1 MAYTQNP
8 GRSPLLKTGRDI
20 PTPFLQTNI
29 SSGSDLKEKA
39 TAKAEK
45 LRAADKSKLGT
56 GETKTFTGTERNIT
70 PATTPAEV
78 AAWKEAIKKP
88 GAGRNIETETATVTK
103 YGQSNLKPAGPV
115 SPKNQ
120 ISGTKT
126 KPSPSKTPVP
136 TGMSWTKSDTNQNF
150 GGRSVTGMSPTGSAE
165 IAAGKRKQSIDT
177 DVKTISQ
184 GRPFS
189 TGSENKYT
197 SQAVTPREQKLLNRG
212 LIGQGDNP
220 IGVDPNRYETFLG
233 KKEAIANKQDITIA
247 ERKAR
252 VAAKKTSP
260 AKMKK
265 KKC

>member
-1 MAYTQNP
+1 MAYTQDP
-8 GRSPLLKTGRDI
+8 GRSPLPQTGRGI

-29 SSGSDLKEKA
+29 SSGSDLKAKA

-56 GETKTFTGTERNIT
+56 GETKTFTGTERDIT
-70 PATTPAEV
+70 PATTPEQV
-78 AAWKEAIKKP
+78 AAWKQAITKP
-88 GAGRNIETETATVTK
+88 GAGRNIRTESVTVK
-103 YGQSNLKPAGPV
+103 KEGFSDLKPAGPV

-120 ISGTKT
+120 ISGSLMKPTPNKA
-126 KPSPSKTPVP
+126 PSPN
-136 TGMSWTKSDTNQNF
+136 GMSWTKSDTNQNF
-150 GGRSVTGMSPTGSAE
+150 GGRTVTGMSPTGSAE

-177 DVKTISQ
+177 DPKNTSQ

-220 IGVDPNRYETFLG
+220 IGVDPKRYETFIG
-233 KKEAIANKQDITIA
+233 KKEAIANKQDATIS

-252 VAAKKTSP
+252 VAAKKR
-260 AKMKK
+260 K
-265 KKC
+265 

>member
-39 TAKAEK
+39 AAKAEK
-45 LRAADKSKLGT
+45 LRAADKSKLGI
-56 GETKTFTGTERNIT
+56 GESKTFTGTAKNIT
-70 PATTPAEV
+70 KFAETPAEV
-78 AAWKEAIKKP
+78 SAWKEAIKQP
-88 GAGRNIETETATVTK
+88 GAGRNIEKESVTVK
-103 YGQSNLKPAGPV
+103 KEGFSDLKPAGPV
-115 SPKNQ
+115 SPKNK
-120 ISGTKT
+120 ITGTT
-126 KPSPSKTPVP
+126 LKPSPSKPASP
-136 TGMSWTKSDTNQNF
+136 TGMSWTRSDTNQKF
-150 GGRSVTGMSPTGSAE
+150 GGRTVTGMSPTGSAE

-177 DVKTISQ
+177 DPSITSQ
-184 GRPFS
+184 SRPFS

-220 IGVDPNRYETFLG
+220 IGVDPKRYETFIG
-233 KKEAIANKQDITIA
+233 KKEAIANKQDATIS

-252 VAAKKTSP
+252 VAAKKR
-260 AKMKK
+260 K
-265 KKC
+265 